1 MKYRSEIDGLRALA
15 VLPVIFFHA
24 GIDFFKGGYI
34 GVDIFFVISGYLIT
48 SIILREI
55 NQGKFS
61 ILNFYERR
69 ARRILPALFF
79 VMSFSLICSW
89 FFLLPGEFK
98 NFGQSLISV
107 TFFVSNIFF
116 WRKSGYFDGAAEY
129 MPLLHTWSLSVE
141 EQFYLLFP
149 IFLIITFKF
158 GKRIIVPIILVI
170 ALVSIAIAEW
180 GWRNEPQ
187 ANFYLTPTRV
197 WELMIGSL
205 ASFYL
210 QRERESKVWHS
221 SIALIGFLMILL
233 PMFYIFDD
241 NTPFPSYLTLFP
253 TVGTVMIIIFS
264 SENNLIGRL
273 FSLNPLVKVGLISYS
288 MYLWH
293 VPLFVFSKYLLPQ
306 GDHDAIF
313 PGIIFLTFSLAYLS
327 WRYIEQPFRHK
338 KNFNRKQIFSIT
350 ISSMIFFLT
359 IGISI
364 HLNDGYA
371 SRFSTEQQEVLAYQ
385 EYEIDK
391 LYREEECFLRRD
403 QDFSSFAQYCAAIS
417 EIEANYLIWG
427 DSHAASLYFGLK
439 NSLQGNLMQLTST
452 ECNPLSYNHRP
463 RSPNCVAINDEV
475 KKFLQ
480 LNSTIEVFIYAN
492 WYRYSKNENFQEDL
506 VNTIEFLKKNKIS
519 YKIIGGTP
527 QFEPS
532 LPHLLVRDQNYQN
545 KATIINVSVDKIS
558 KVNEWLNVATPD
570 NRFIDAQKI
579 FCVQKDCRFKDESS
593 NLFFWDYG
601 HLTKEGS
608 LYLGSKI
615 EEIHSNQ

>member
-149 IFLIITFKF
+149 IFLVITFRF
-158 GKRIIVPIILVI
+158 GKRTIVSMILLI
-170 ALVSIAIAEW
+170 AFLSLGIAEW

-197 WELMIGSL
+197 WELMIGAL

-210 QRERESKVWHS
+210 QRERASKEWHS
-221 SIALIGFLMILL
+221 SIALIGFLMIVI
-233 PMFYIFDD
+233 PMFYIFDG

-253 TVGTVMIIIFS
+253 TVGTVMIIVFA

-273 FSLNPLVKVGLISYS
+273 FSLDPLVKIGLISYS

-293 VPLFVFSKYLLPQ
+293 VPLFVFSKYLIPQ
-306 GDHDAIF
+306 GDHNAIF
-313 PGIIFLTFSLAYLS
+313 PAIIFLTFFLAYMS

-338 KNFNRKQIFSIT
+338 ENFNRKQIFSIT
-350 ISSMIFFLT
+350 ISSMMFFFL
-359 IGISI
+359 IGIFI
-364 HLNDGYA
+364 HTNDGYS
-371 SRFSTEQQEVLAYQ
+371 SRFSPEQQEILAYQ
-385 EYEIDK
+385 GYKIDE
-391 LYREEECFLRRD
+391 LYREEQCFLKRD
-403 QDFSSFAQYCAAIS
+403 QDFLDYSKYCATIS
-417 EIEANYLIWG
+417 ETEPNYLIWG

-439 NSLQGNLMQLTST
+439 DSLKGNLMQLTST
-452 ECNPLSYNHRP
+452 ECNPFSSDYKP
-463 RSPNCVAINDEV
+463 RTPNCLSINEGV
-475 KKFLQ
+475 KDLLM
-480 LNSTIEVFIYAN
+480 LNPNIEVFIYAN
-492 WYRYSKNENFQEDL
+492 WYRYSKNENFQEN
-506 VNTIEFLKKNKIS
+506 VASTIGFLTKNNIS
-519 YKIIGGTP
+519 FKIIGGTP

-532 LPHLLVRDQNYQN
+532 LPHLLIRDPNY
-545 KATIINVSVDKIS
+545 KSSSIIKNTTVDKIA
-558 KVNEWLNVATPD
+558 KVNELLNNSTPD
-570 NRFIDAQKI
+570 SRFIDSQKI
-579 FCVQKDCRFKDESS
+579 FCIQQDCQFQDDRN
-593 NLFFWDYG
+593 NLYFWDYG

-608 LYLGSKI
+608 LFLAT
-615 EEIHSNQ
+615 EILYAHTN

>member
-149 IFLIITFKF
+149 IFLVITFRF
-158 GKRIIVPIILVI
+158 GKRTIVSMILLI
-170 ALVSIAIAEW
+170 AFLSLGIAEW

-197 WELMIGSL
+197 WELMIGAL

-210 QRERESKVWHS
+210 QRERVSKEWHS
-221 SIALIGFLMILL
+221 SIALIGFLMIVI
-233 PMFYIFDD
+233 PMFYIFDG

-253 TVGTVMIIIFS
+253 TVGTVMIIVFA

-273 FSLNPLVKVGLISYS
+273 FSLDPLVKIGLISYS

-293 VPLFVFSKYLLPQ
+293 VPLFVFSKYLIPQ
-306 GDHDAIF
+306 GDHNAIF
-313 PGIIFLTFSLAYLS
+313 PAIIFLTFFLAYMS

-338 KNFNRKQIFSIT
+338 ENFNRKQIFSIT
-350 ISSMIFFLT
+350 ISSMIFFFL
-359 IGISI
+359 IGIFI
-364 HLNDGYA
+364 HTNDGYS
-371 SRFSTEQQEVLAYQ
+371 SRFSPEQQEILAYQ
-385 EYEIDK
+385 GYEIDE
-391 LYREEECFLRRD
+391 LYREEKCFLKRD
-403 QDFSSFAQYCAAIS
+403 QDFLNYAKYCATIS
-417 EIEANYLIWG
+417 ESEPNYLIWG

-439 NSLQGNLMQLTST
+439 DSLKGNLMQLTST
-452 ECNPLSYNHRP
+452 ECNPFSSDYKP
-463 RSPNCVAINDEV
+463 RTPNCLSINEGV
-475 KKFLQ
+475 KDLLM
-480 LNSTIEVFIYAN
+480 LNPNIEVFIYAN
-492 WYRYSKNENFQEDL
+492 WYRYSKNENFQEN
-506 VNTIEFLKKNKIS
+506 VASTIGFLTKNKIS
-519 YKIIGGTP
+519 FKIIGGTP

-532 LPHLLVRDQNYQN
+532 LPHLLIRDRNY
-545 KATIINVSVDKIS
+545 KSSSIIKNTTVDKIA
-558 KVNEWLNVATPD
+558 KVNELLNNSTPD
-570 NRFIDAQKI
+570 SRFIDSQKI
-579 FCVQKDCRFKDESS
+579 FCIQQNCQFQDDRN
-593 NLFFWDYG
+593 NLYFWDYG

-608 LYLGSKI
+608 LFLASKI
-615 EEIHSNQ
+615 EQIHSNQ

>member
-149 IFLIITFKF
+149 IFLVITLRF
-158 GKRIIVPIILVI
+158 GKRTIVSMILLI
-170 ALVSIAIAEW
+170 AFLSLGIAEW

-197 WELMIGSL
+197 WELMIGAL

-210 QRERESKVWHS
+210 QRERASKEWHS
-221 SIALIGFLMILL
+221 SIALIGFLMIVI
-233 PMFYIFDD
+233 PMFYIFDG

-253 TVGTVMIIIFS
+253 TVGTVMIIVFA

-273 FSLNPLVKVGLISYS
+273 FSLDPLVKIGLISYS

-293 VPLFVFSKYLLPQ
+293 VPLFVFSKYLIPQ
-306 GDHDAIF
+306 GDHNAIF
-313 PGIIFLTFSLAYLS
+313 PAIIFLTFFLAYMS

-338 KNFNRKQIFSIT
+338 ENFNRKQIFSIT
-350 ISSMIFFLT
+350 ISSMMFFFL
-359 IGISI
+359 IGIFI
-364 HLNDGYA
+364 HNNDGYS
-371 SRFSTEQQEVLAYQ
+371 SRFSPEQQEILAYQ
-385 EYEIDK
+385 GYKIDE
-391 LYREEECFLRRD
+391 LYREEQCFLKRD
-403 QDFSSFAQYCAAIS
+403 QDFSNYAKYCVTIS
-417 EIEANYLIWG
+417 ETEPNYLIWG

-439 NSLQGNLMQLTST
+439 DSLKGNLMQLTST
-452 ECNPLSYNHRP
+452 ECNPFSSDYKP
-463 RSPNCVAINDEV
+463 RTPNCLSINEGV
-475 KKFLQ
+475 KDLLM
-480 LNSTIEVFIYAN
+480 LNPNIEVFIYAN
-492 WYRYSKNENFQEDL
+492 WYRYSKNENFQEN
-506 VNTIEFLKKNKIS
+506 VASTIGFLAKNKIS
-519 YKIIGGTP
+519 FKIIGGTP

-532 LPHLLVRDQNYQN
+532 LPHLLIRDQNY
-545 KATIINVSVDKIS
+545 KSSSIIKNTTVDKIA
-558 KVNEWLNVATPD
+558 KVNELLNNLTPD
-570 NRFIDAQKI
+570 SRFIDSQKI
-579 FCVQKDCRFKDESS
+579 FCIQQDCQFQDDRN
-593 NLFFWDYG
+593 NLYFWDYG

-608 LYLGSKI
+608 LFLASKI
-615 EEIHSNQ
+615 EQIHSNQ

>member
-116 WRKSGYFDGAAEY
+116 WRKSGYFDGASEY

-149 IFLIITFKF
+149 IFLVITFRF
-158 GKRIIVPIILVI
+158 GKRTIVSMILLI
-170 ALVSIAIAEW
+170 AFLSLGIAEW

-197 WELMIGSL
+197 WELMIGAL

-210 QRERESKVWHS
+210 QRERASKEWHS
-221 SIALIGFLMILL
+221 SIALIGFLMIVI
-233 PMFYIFDD
+233 PMFYIFDG

-253 TVGTVMIIIFS
+253 TVGTVMIIVFA

-273 FSLNPLVKVGLISYS
+273 FSLGPLVKTGLISYS

-293 VPLFVFSKYLLPQ
+293 VPLFVFSKYLIPQ
-306 GDHDAIF
+306 GDHNAIF
-313 PGIIFLTFSLAYLS
+313 PAIIFLTFFLAYMS
-327 WRYIEQPFRHK
+327 WRYIEQPFRQK
-338 KNFNRKQIFSIT
+338 ENFNRKQIFSIT
-350 ISSMIFFLT
+350 ISSMMFFFL
-359 IGISI
+359 IGIFI
-364 HLNDGYA
+364 HTNDGYS
-371 SRFSTEQQEVLAYQ
+371 SRFSPEQQEILAYQ
-385 EYEIDK
+385 GYEIDE
-391 LYREEECFLRRD
+391 LYREEKCFLKRD
-403 QDFSSFAQYCAAIS
+403 QDFLNYAKYCATIS
-417 EIEANYLIWG
+417 ETEPNYLIWG

-439 NSLQGNLMQLTST
+439 DSLKGNLMQLTST
-452 ECNPLSYNHRP
+452 ECNPFSSDYKP
-463 RSPNCVAINDEV
+463 RTPNCLSINEGV
-475 KKFLQ
+475 KDLLL
-480 LNSTIEVFIYAN
+480 LNPNIEVFIYAN
-492 WYRYSKNENFQEDL
+492 WYRYSKNENFQEN
-506 VNTIEFLKKNKIS
+506 VASTIGFLTKNKIS
-519 YKIIGGTP
+519 FKIIGGTP

-532 LPHLLVRDQNYQN
+532 LPHLLIRDPNY
-545 KATIINVSVDKIS
+545 KSSSIIKNTTVDKIA
-558 KVNEWLNVATPD
+558 KVNELLNNSTPD
-570 NRFIDAQKI
+570 SRFIDSQKI
-579 FCVQKDCRFKDESS
+579 FCIQQDCQFQDDRN
-593 NLFFWDYG
+593 NLYFWDYG

-608 LYLGSKI
+608 LFLASKI
-615 EEIHSNQ
+615 GQIHSNQ

>member
-149 IFLIITFKF
+149 IFLVITFRF
-158 GKRIIVPIILVI
+158 GKRTIVSMILLI
-170 ALVSIAIAEW
+170 AFLSLGIAEW

-197 WELMIGSL
+197 WELMIGAL

-210 QRERESKVWHS
+210 QRERASKEWHS
-221 SIALIGFLMILL
+221 SIALIGFLMIVI
-233 PMFYIFDD
+233 PMFYIFDG

-253 TVGTVMIIIFS
+253 TVGTVMIIVFA

-273 FSLNPLVKVGLISYS
+273 FSLDPLVKIGLISYS

-293 VPLFVFSKYLLPQ
+293 VPLFVFSKYLIPQ
-306 GDHDAIF
+306 GDHNAIF
-313 PGIIFLTFSLAYLS
+313 PAIIFLTFFLAYMS
-327 WRYIEQPFRHK
+327 WRYIEQPFRQK
-338 KNFNRKQIFSIT
+338 ENFNRKQIFSIT
-350 ISSMIFFLT
+350 ISSMMFFFL
-359 IGISI
+359 IGIFI
-364 HLNDGYA
+364 HTNDGYS
-371 SRFSTEQQEVLAYQ
+371 SRFSPEQQEILAYQ
-385 EYEIDK
+385 GYEIDE
-391 LYREEECFLRRD
+391 LYREEKCFLKRD
-403 QDFSSFAQYCAAIS
+403 QDFLNYAKYCATIS
-417 EIEANYLIWG
+417 ETEPNYLIWG

-439 NSLQGNLMQLTST
+439 DSLKGNLMQLTST
-452 ECNPLSYNHRP
+452 ECNPFSSDYDP
-463 RSPNCVAINDEV
+463 RRPNCHNINNEV
-475 KKFLQ
+475 KDLLKF
-480 LNSTIEVFIYAN
+480 NSNIEVLIYAN
-492 WYRYSKNENFQEDL
+492 WYRYSKNENFQKN
-506 VNTIEFLKKNKIS
+506 VVRAIEFLTKNNIN

-532 LPHLLVRDQNYQN
+532 LPHLLIRDQNYTN
-545 KATIINVSVDKIS
+545 RSTIKNISVDKIT
-558 KVNEWLNVATPD
+558 KVNELLNSLTPD
-570 NRFIDAQKI
+570 SRFIDSQKI
-579 FCVQKDCRFKDESS
+579 FCIQEDCQFQDDRN
-593 NLFFWDYG
+593 NLYFWDYG

-608 LYLGSKI
+608 LFLAT
-615 EEIHSNQ
+615 EILYAYTN

>member
-149 IFLIITFKF
+149 IFLVITLRF
-158 GKRIIVPIILVI
+158 GKRTIVSMILLI
-170 ALVSIAIAEW
+170 AFLSLGIAEW

-197 WELMIGSL
+197 WELMIGAL

-210 QRERESKVWHS
+210 QRERVSKEWHS
-221 SIALIGFLMILL
+221 SIALIGFLMIVI
-233 PMFYIFDD
+233 PMFYIFDG

-253 TVGTVMIIIFS
+253 TVGTVMIIVFA

-273 FSLNPLVKVGLISYS
+273 FSLNPLVKIGLISYS

-293 VPLFVFSKYLLPQ
+293 VPLFVFSKYLIPQ
-306 GDHDAIF
+306 VDHNAIF
-313 PGIIFLTFSLAYLS
+313 PAIIFLTFFLAYMS
-327 WRYIEQPFRHK
+327 WRYIEEPFRHRE
-338 KNFNRKQIFSIT
+338 NFNRKQIFSIT
-350 ISSMIFFLT
+350 ISSMMFFFL
-359 IGISI
+359 IGIFI
-364 HLNDGYA
+364 HTNDGYS
-371 SRFSTEQQEVLAYQ
+371 SRFSPEQQEILAYQ
-385 EYEIDK
+385 GYEIDE
-391 LYREEECFLRRD
+391 LYREEQCFLKRD
-403 QDFSSFAQYCAAIS
+403 QDFSNYAKYCVTIS
-417 EIEANYLIWG
+417 ETEPNYLIWG

-439 NSLQGNLMQLTST
+439 DTLKGNLMQLTST
-452 ECNPLSYNHRP
+452 ECNPFSSDYKP
-463 RSPNCVAINDEV
+463 RTPNCLSINEGV
-475 KKFLQ
+475 KDLLM
-480 LNSTIEVFIYAN
+480 LNPNIEVFIYAN
-492 WYRYSKNENFQEDL
+492 WYRYSKNENFQEN
-506 VNTIEFLKKNKIS
+506 VASTIGFLTKNKIS
-519 YKIIGGTP
+519 FKIIGGTP

-532 LPHLLVRDQNYQN
+532 LPHLLIRDPNY
-545 KATIINVSVDKIS
+545 KSSSIIKNTTVDKIA
-558 KVNEWLNVATPD
+558 KVNELLNNSTPD
-570 NRFIDAQKI
+570 SRFIDSQKI
-579 FCVQKDCRFKDESS
+579 FCIQQDCQFQDDRN
-593 NLFFWDYG
+593 NLYFWDYG

-608 LYLGSKI
+608 LFLASKI
-615 EEIHSNQ
+615 EQIHSNQ